1 MKTIAFATQKGGSG
15 KSTLCLNCAV
25 VAASDGHQVTIVD
38 TDPQGTLVQWGKLRG
53 DRPPDVRSVPGE
65 RLRSTLDELQA
76 AGREYVFIDTHGG
89 DTTRVDPLLAIVD
102 YIVVPTRTSQAD
114 VWSVLTTIQA
124 LRELGKPFAVALN
137 QTPPVG
143 FRIVETKDA
152 TLTVGKAVPSP
163 IVMRTDHQDALA
175 RGLGVSEFNPDG
187 KAALELREMWTWLK
201 AEVDGGTHGEVS
213 LTAAE

>member
-25 VAASDGHQVTIVD
+25 IAASDGHKVSVVD
-38 TDPQGTLVQWGKLRG
+38 TDPQGTLVHWARLRG
-53 DRPPDVRSVPGE
+53 DRAPSVQAVGSGQVE
-65 RLRSTLDELQA
+65 SVLHELRA
-76 AGREYVFIDTHGG
+76 AGHDYVFVDTRGG
-89 DTTRVDPLLAIVD
+89 DAASLDPLLEIFD

-114 VWSVLTTIQA
+114 VWSVLTTITA
-124 LRELGKPFAVALN
+124 LRQMGKPFAVVLN

-152 TLTVGKAVPSP
+152 TVNVGKAVPSP
-163 IVMRTDHQDALA
+163 IVMRADHQDALG
-175 RGLGVSEFNPDG
+175 RGLGVGEFNPAG
-187 KAALELREMWTWLK
+187 KAAAELREMWNWLK
-201 AEVDGGTHGEVS
+201 QEVDPVPQQDTT

>member
-25 VAASDGHQVTIVD
+25 IAASDGHQVIIVD
-38 TDPQGTLVQWGKLRG
+38 TDPQGTLLQWGKLRG
-53 DRPPDVRSVPGE
+53 DRPPDVRSVPGAQ
-65 RLRSTLDELQA
+65 LRSALDELRA
-76 AGREYVFIDTHGG
+76 AGYEYVFIDTHGG
-89 DTTRVDPLLAIVD
+89 DTARVDPLLAMVD

-114 VWSVLTTIQA
+114 VWSVLTTITA
-124 LRELGKPFAVALN
+124 LKELGKPFAVTLN

-187 KAALELREMWTWLK
+187 KAAAEMRQMWEWLK
-201 AEVDGGTHGEVS
+201 GELGGGSQRTFS